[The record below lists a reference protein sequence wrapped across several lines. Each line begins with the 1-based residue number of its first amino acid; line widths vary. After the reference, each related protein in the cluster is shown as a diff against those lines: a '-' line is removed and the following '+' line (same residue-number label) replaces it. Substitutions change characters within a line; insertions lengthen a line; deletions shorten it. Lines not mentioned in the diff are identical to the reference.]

1 MANFLLKLGVG
12 MEKKFDKEI
21 SRIMTELFS
30 DKDTGY
36 EFVTSFELFENILKS
51 NAGAK
56 IILDLGGNAD
66 LMLNEVNVLLKK
78 MLKSTP
84 CQNRNDRVDVEFQS
98 IMQRAAQNAHA
109 RESNYLTILDI
120 LYVITDEYSATN
132 KSTFLNTILQRQN
145 ITSEKI
151 NEYAKKM
158 SDNNNEEETSAE
170 EERVLN
176 PEGKSALAEHTINLN
191 LLAQK
196 GRFDKLVGREQ
207 EIERVIQSIGR
218 KTKSNPLL
226 VGEPGVG
233 KTAVIEGLAKRIVDK
248 EVPEHMKEFVI
259 YSLDIGSLIA
269 GAKYRGDF
277 EKRFKELLH
286 ELKKKKNS
294 ILFID
299 EIHMIIGAGS
309 ASGGNMDIA
318 NLLKPSLANGDIRVI
333 GATTYDEHRKIFNK
347 EAALSRR
354 FQIVDVK
361 EPTIEETISILKGIK
376 ASYEKHHGVFYSD
389 EVIESAVKLSV
400 RYIPNRKLPD
410 KAIDIIDE
418 AGAKVKLYTKKTKEV
433 SIKDVENVVAQLAGL
448 PAKVLETNDVDKL
461 MSLKPSLESN
471 IYGQEEA
478 IKTLVNAI
486 IVSKAGIGNAG
497 KKKPLGSFLFTGP
510 TGVGK
515 TEVINQLSEILGVKL
530 LRFDMSEYMEKMSV
544 STLIGSAPGY
554 VGSAEGGV
562 LTNAV
567 AKNPYSIVLLDEI
580 EKAHKDI
587 YNLLLQVMDNG
598 FLKDSLG
605 MNVDFRNT
613 MIIMTTNAGA
623 KAAQKG
629 SIGFL
634 NEKEKSA
641 IENREE
647 EIKRI
652 FTDEF
657 RNRLDKVVNFKSLD
671 KVVIS
676 KIIDKK
682 LDELKR
688 ELAEKSIVVSFSEK
702 VKLHLED
709 IGYNQEMGAR
719 PVDRAIQELLLV
731 PLSFFIIERG
741 SELEGGVFLNIDL
754 DENKEAVIKI
764 ENPLEDLDLTQKI
777 TESV

>member
-376 ASYEKHHGVFYSD
+376 ASYEKHHGVSYSD

>member
-78 MLKSTP
+78 MLTSTP

-158 SDNNNEEETSAE
+158 SDDNNEEETSAE
-170 EERVLN
+170 EERVFN

-277 EKRFKELLH
+277 EKRFKELLN

-376 ASYEKHHGVFYSD
+376 ASYEKHHGVSYTD

-418 AGAKVKLYTKKTKEV
+418 AGAKVKLYTKKPKEV
-433 SIKDVENVVAQLAGL
+433 TIKDVENVVAQLAGL
-448 PAKVLETNDVDKL
+448 PVKVLETNDVDKL
-461 MSLKPSLESN
+461 MSLKPSLESK

-530 LRFDMSEYMEKMSV
+530 LRFDMSEYMEKMSI

-777 TESV
+777 IESV

>member
-1 MANFLLKLGVG
+1 

-376 ASYEKHHGVFYSD
+376 ASYEKHHGVSYSD

>member
-1 MANFLLKLGVG
+1 

-376 ASYEKHHGVFYSD
+376 ASYEKHHGVSYSD

-777 TESV
+777 IESV

>member
-1 MANFLLKLGVG
+1 MANLLLKLGVV
-12 MEKKFDKEI
+12 MEKKCDKEVR
-21 SRIMTELFS
+21 RIILEMFS
-30 DKDTGY
+30 DKETGY
-36 EFVTSFELFENILKS
+36 EFVTSFELFANILKS

-56 IILDLGGNAD
+56 AILDMDGNAD
-66 LMLNEVNVLLKK
+66 LMLSEVNVLLKK
-78 MLKSTP
+78 MLTVTP
-84 CQNRNDRVDVEFQS
+84 CKNRNDRVDIEFQA
-98 IMQRAAQNAHA
+98 IMQRAAQNAHS

-120 LYVITDEYSATN
+120 LYVITDEYAATN

-145 ITSEKI
+145 ITPEKI
-151 NEYAKKM
+151 KDYMGKM
-158 SDNNNEEETSAE
+158 NNESHDEEPSNDGE
-170 EERVLN
+170 QLFSKES
-176 PEGKSALAEHTINLN
+176 KSALAEHTINLN
-191 LLAQK
+191 LLAKK
-196 GRFDKLVGREQ
+196 GRFDKLIGRQE

-218 KTKSNPLL
+218 RTKSNPLL

-248 EVPEHMKEFVI
+248 DVPEHMKNAII

-277 EKRFKELLH
+277 EKRFKELLA
-286 ELKKKKNS
+286 ELKKNKNN

-309 ASGGNMDIA
+309 SSGGSMDIA

-333 GATTYDEHRKIFNK
+333 GATTYDEQRRIFNK
-347 EAALSRR
+347 ETALSRR

-361 EPTIEETISILKGIK
+361 EPTIDETISILKGIK
-376 ASYEKHHGVFYSD
+376 TSYEKHHGISYSD
-389 EVIESAVKLSV
+389 EVIEAAVKLSV
-400 RYIPNRKLPD
+400 RYISNRKLPD
-410 KAIDIIDE
+410 KAIDVIDE
-418 AGAKVKLYTKKTKEV
+418 AGAKVKLYNKKAKEV
-433 SIKDVENVVAQLAGL
+433 TIKDIEKVVAQLAGL
-448 PAKVLETNDVDKL
+448 PVKILETNDIDKL
-461 MSLKPSLESN
+461 MSLKPNLESK

-515 TEVINQLSEILGVKL
+515 TEVVNQLSEILGVKL
-530 LRFDMSEYMEKMSV
+530 LRFDMSEYMEKMSI

-554 VGSAEGGV
+554 VGSEQGGV

-580 EKAHKDI
+580 EKAHHDI

-598 FLKDSLG
+598 FLKDNTG

-613 MIIMTTNAGA
+613 IVIMTTNAGA
-623 KAAQKG
+623 KAAQKE
-629 SIGFL
+629 SIGFYS
-634 NEKEKSA
+634 NKEKVSV
-641 IENREE
+641 ENREE

-657 RNRLDKVVNFKSLD
+657 RNRLDKVVHFKSLD

-676 KIIDKK
+676 KVIDKK

-688 ELAEKSIVVSFSEK
+688 ELAERSIVISFSEK
-702 VKLHLED
+702 VKLYLAET
-709 IGYNQEMGAR
+709 GYNQNMGAR

-731 PLSFFIIERG
+731 PLSYFIIEK
-741 SELEGGVFLNIDL
+741 SHELEGGVFLNVDL
-754 DENKEAVIKI
+754 DENKEAVITI
-764 ENPLEDLDLTQKI
+764 ENPLESLNIGQEI
-777 TESV
+777 RESV

>member
-376 ASYEKHHGVFYSD
+376 ASYEKHHGVSYSD

-777 TESV
+777 IESV